1 MRNVLV
7 VLCTALIAVQTAA
20 AQASSQPPGVGR
32 AIQMPDT
39 MGANFNV
46 ADSATAKSKPDDFD
60 FMIGVWVF
68 KFQQRRPDGTF
79 NPPFNG
85 HWVFEKKRSSGALIE
100 DHWRGDAP
108 GQTWDDGTWSYR
120 TYNSQRGIWEMVG
133 MNTNVGT
140 WLPGLMWR
148 SGDDRLVTEW
158 YGPDVLVRFRYFAIK
173 PDRFLWRADRSTDHG
188 KTWIRDWWTME
199 VTRIAR

>member
-1 MRNVLV
+1 
-7 VLCTALIAVQTAA
+7 
-20 AQASSQPPGVGR
+20 
-32 AIQMPDT
+32 

-46 ADSATAKSKPDDFD
+46 ADSATAKSKADDFD
-60 FMIGVWVF
+60 FMVGVWVF

-158 YGPDVLVRFRYFAIK
+158 YGPNVLVRFRYFAIE
-173 PDRFLWRADRSTDHG
+173 PNHFLWRADRSTDSG
-188 KTWIRDWWTME
+188 KTWIRDWWTMD
-199 VTRIAR
+199 VTRISR